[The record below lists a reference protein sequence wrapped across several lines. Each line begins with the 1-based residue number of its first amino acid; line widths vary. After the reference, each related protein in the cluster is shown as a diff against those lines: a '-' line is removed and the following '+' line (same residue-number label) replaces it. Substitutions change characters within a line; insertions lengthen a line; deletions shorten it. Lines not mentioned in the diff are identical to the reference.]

1 MKTENPVLISSVK
14 TTVAITKNLFI
25 NFNGSLCAN
34 SAKALGVSNADAD
47 LGEELPVMI
56 AGIALVYSG
65 AAITLNAN
73 GYKEV
78 ISDGNGKAREAN
90 NLSVSVPAG
99 ATPVA
104 STSAQPNLTEAGS
117 IPPESINGYAMDAA
131 TGADQLIRVR
141 LL

>member
-14 TTVAITKNLFI
+14 TTLAITKNLFI

>member
-14 TTVAITKNLFI
+14 TTAAITKNLFI
-25 NFNGSLCAN
+25 NFNGGLCAN

-99 ATPVA
+99 ATAVT
-104 STSAQPNLTEAGS
+104 STAAQPNLTEAGS

>member
-78 ISDGNGKAREAN
+78 ISDNNGKAREAN
-90 NLSVSVPAG
+90 SLSISVPAG
-99 ATPVA
+99 ATAVT

>member
-78 ISDGNGKAREAN
+78 ISDANGKAREAN

-104 STSAQPNLTEAGS
+104 SSSAQPNLTETGS
-117 IPPESINGYAMDAA
+117 IPSESINGYAMDAA

>member
-78 ISDGNGKAREAN
+78 ISDANGKAREAN

-104 STSAQPNLTEAGS
+104 SSSAQPNLTETVS
-117 IPPESINGYAMDAA
+117 IPPESINGYAMDASS
-131 TGADQLIRVR
+131 GADQLIRVR